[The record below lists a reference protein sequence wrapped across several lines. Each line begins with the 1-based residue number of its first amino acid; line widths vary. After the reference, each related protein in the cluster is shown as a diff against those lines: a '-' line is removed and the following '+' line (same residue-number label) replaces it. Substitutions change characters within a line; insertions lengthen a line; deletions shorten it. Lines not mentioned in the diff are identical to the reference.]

1 MLRTGYNRRGVPRRL
16 PPSASDPSGRRRV
29 PALFNC
35 GSLRYSRCSR
45 EIVLAVER
53 AAPRRMRPCDSAADD
68 GATANRPRSAGRFT
82 PPSHLY
88 LPLSRVGPGY
98 RGCCCRRTASCTQR
112 RPTPPDA
119 RSDCHAASDRA
130 ACSPSVRRRRARF
143 FLRKGRR
150 RRAPSRSLA
159 RGRALARAD
168 GFSVS
173 YRKRRLMG

>member
-130 ACSPSVRRRRARF
+130 ACSPSVRRRRASRAF
-143 FLRKGRR
+143 FFAKRPPP
-150 RRAPSRSLA
+150 ARSLA
-159 RGRALARAD
+159 LPRARTRASAR
-168 GFSVS
+168 VWI
-173 YRKRRLMG
+173 